1 MEFSFDA
8 AYLRVVHGSSSR
20 GGQVTPHVRS
30 LVQALVGE
38 QSRTQLRETLA
49 LRDRMQFQSTYLLP
63 ALDLGVVETTRT
75 DKPTS
80 RLQRY
85 SLTPMGRTLVA
96 RSKNEGPV

>member
-1 MEFSFDA
+1 M
-8 AYLRVVHGSSSR
+8 H
-20 GGQVTPHVRS
+20 
-30 LVQALVGE
+30 
-38 QSRTQLRETLA
+38 
-49 LRDRMQFQSTYLLP
+49 FQSTYLLP